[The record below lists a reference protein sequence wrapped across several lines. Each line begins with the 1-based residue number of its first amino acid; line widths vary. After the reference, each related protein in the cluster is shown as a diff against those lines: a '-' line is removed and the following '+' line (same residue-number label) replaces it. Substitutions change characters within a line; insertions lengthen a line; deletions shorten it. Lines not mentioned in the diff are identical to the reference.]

1 MRQSLFATLFVLFA
15 ASLSA
20 QEYSNYAEQTNRL
33 NALTKAYPGLTTL
46 ISLTKTNGGK
56 DIWLLTIGS
65 GKTESKPAIAVVG
78 GTEGNHLLG
87 TELAIGFAEN
97 LLKGSNA
104 DSIKNL
110 LAKTTYYVF
119 PNMSPDAME
128 QYFAKLK
135 YERTGNATETDD
147 DRDGKLNED
156 GFDDLDGNGKITQ
169 MRVESPIGDYKIHP
183 DDPRVLIKADAS
195 KGEKGKYLLLTEGID
210 NDKDGLLNE
219 DGEGGIAF
227 NKNLTYKHNTFAA
240 GAGDYPASEKET
252 RALLNFLYD
261 AFNVYAIISFGSN
274 NNLSSPVAFNPAA
287 AKERILAGYLEP
299 DAKANSMVSELYNK
313 ITGTKDAPKTS
324 PAGGELDWFYA
335 GRGIY
340 TYSNEL
346 WTPYLMFMKEGT
358 RDPFDNS
365 TYNFDRY
372 LLFQD
377 AFVPWKEYNH
387 PQFGKIEIGGF
398 KKNFTRAH
406 PGFLLESDAHR
417 NMAFSIYH
425 CYSTPK
431 LEVQDIIEKDLGD
444 GIKEVSAVIA
454 NQRLMPTHSS
464 QDAKNKIERPDYISL
479 STSGKVLAGMTVE
492 NKDLNLTTEQ
502 KNNPQTIEVPNIP
515 GMGAVTVKW
524 IVQVGGKYTVS
535 VDSKKGGIAIGSK

>member
-20 QEYSNYAEQTNRL
+20 QEYSNHAEQTNRL
-33 NALTKAYPGLTTL
+33 NALTKAYPSLTTL

-97 LLKGSNA
+97 LLKGSNS

-110 LAKTTYYVF
+110 LVKTTYYVF

-183 DDPRVLIKADAS
+183 DDPRILIKADPS
-195 KGEKGKYLLLTEGID
+195 KGEKGKYLLLIEGID

-274 NNLSSPVAFNPAA
+274 NNLSTPVAFNPTS
-287 AKERILAGYLEP
+287 AKERILAGYLES
-299 DAKANSMVSELYNK
+299 DAKANNMVSELYNK
-313 ITGTKDAPKTS
+313 ITGMKDAPKTS
-324 PAGGELDWFYA
+324 PAGGDILSWGYYHYTRYSFSTPGWWVPKAKPDTTKKEKAFTVEDPTANYLRWA
-335 GRGIY
+335 QQQGI
-340 TYSNEL
+340 TNTFTEWKTVSNPDYPNQKVEVGGL
-346 WTPYLMFMKEGT
+346 
-358 RDPFDNS
+358 DPFVMINPPYKMVADIVKKHTEFLVKLANQQPEIDVLNLKTEKLGNGLTRISLDLINKGGLSTHSKLGERSYFLKKLKVAVKTVDKQEVVGGRKITLLNS
-365 TYNFDRY
+365 
-372 LLFQD
+372 LD
-377 AFVPWKEYNH
+377 ASASQSFNWLIKGT
-387 PQFGKIEIGGF
+387 GKLAIEIGCPTAGV
-398 KKNFTRAH
+398 KN
-406 PGFLLESDAHR
+406 
-417 NMAFSIYH
+417 
-425 CYSTPK
+425 
-431 LEVQDIIEKDLGD
+431 
-444 GIKEVSAVIA
+444 
-454 NQRLMPTHSS
+454 
-464 QDAKNKIERPDYISL
+464 
-479 STSGKVLAGMTVE
+479 
-492 NKDLNLTTEQ
+492 
-502 KNNPQTIEVPNIP
+502 IEV
-515 GMGAVTVKW
+515 TL
-524 IVQVGGKYTVS
+524 
-535 VDSKKGGIAIGSK
+535 